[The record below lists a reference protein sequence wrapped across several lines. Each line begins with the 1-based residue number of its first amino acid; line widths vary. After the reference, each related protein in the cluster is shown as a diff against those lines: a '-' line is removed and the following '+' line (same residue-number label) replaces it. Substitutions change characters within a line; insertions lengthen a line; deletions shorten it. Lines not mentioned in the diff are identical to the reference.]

1 MRGREGPPPGPQDT
15 RVDRRSFLAR
25 MGALTAAAAAG
36 TPASLFAAPAGAL
49 PGRGTRAGEGG
60 FWDGVAAEAR
70 GPVTE
75 LENLAAWEAGAL
87 LRRGEVSSREL
98 VQACLDR
105 IARWDGVY
113 RAFNALVGEEA
124 LERADEVDRRR
135 AGGGEVGLLHGVPL
149 AIKDNFYTAGVPTT
163 ANSHIFRDFVPA
175 WTAPAVTRLQE
186 EGGIMVGKTQMGPL
200 ATTRA
205 LTPDGEVTTL
215 NAWAP
220 GDPSVNPGGSS
231 TGSATAVAAR
241 LALSSI
247 GTQTGGSVTAPSLA
261 QGLTGLKPTMGRI
274 SLRGVIPLTYSRDH
288 VGPLARDAR
297 DAALLLQAMAGP
309 DPADPRTLG
318 LPPVP
323 DYLAAVSPWAGWGE
337 GRLPWATRMGVT
349 PGWADGEGAE
359 GELRRGFLQ
368 EMEAAGATLV
378 ELDPGDRWRE
388 LSSQEMNA
396 VRLPERSEPFLEW
409 LREDVRLFGV
419 SLSSWVQGLLL
430 SGDEFVK
437 GQRARHALLRLTL
450 DRIFGACDVVLLES
464 HLAFDMT
471 GLPLITF
478 PVGFTPESGERLH
491 PRGVLLGAPP
501 FGEERLLA
509 VAQAWQDRTDHHR
522 RRPPDPTSGQEA
534 RLRLP
539 GVRGRMDTEDV
550 ARLSQ

>member
-1 MRGREGPPPGPQDT
+1 VRGREGPPPAPQDT

-36 TPASLFAAPAGAL
+36 TPASLFAAPVGDL
-49 PGRGTRAGEGG
+49 PGRETRAGEGG

-70 GPVTE
+70 HPVTE

-105 IARWDGVY
+105 IARWDGLY
-113 RAFNALVGEEA
+113 RAFNTLVGEDA
-124 LERADEVDRRR
+124 LRQADELDRRR
-135 AGGGEVGLLHGVPL
+135 SAGGDAGLLHGVPL
-149 AIKDNFYTAGVPTT
+149 AIKDNFYTRGVPTT

-247 GTQTGGSVTAPSLA
+247 GTQTGGSITVPAMA
-261 QGLTGLKPTMGRI
+261 QGLTGLKPTMGRV

-288 VGPLARDAR
+288 VGPLARDAA
-297 DAALLLQAMAGP
+297 DAAILLQAMAGP
-309 DPADPRTLG
+309 DAADPRTQG
-318 LPPVP
+318 LPGVP
-323 DYLAAVSPWAGWGE
+323 DYLAAARAGETLRWPT
-337 GRLPWATRMGVT
+337 RLGVL
-349 PGWADGEGAE
+349 PGWTDAE
-359 GELRRGFLQ
+359 GVRGEQRRAFLS
-368 EMEAAGATLV
+368 EMEAAGAELV
-378 ELDPGDRWRE
+378 EIDPSERWEE
-388 LSSQEMNA
+388 LSSGLFNA
-396 VRLPERSEPFLEW
+396 VRLPERSEPFLEH
-409 LREDVRLFGV
+409 LRNDVRLFGV
-419 SLSSWVQGLLL
+419 TLNSWMQGLFL
-430 SGDEFVK
+430 SGDELLK
-437 GQRARHALLRLTL
+437 GQRARYALLSLTL
-450 DRIFGACDVVLLES
+450 EEIFEGCDVVVQNG
-464 HLAFDMT
+464 HVPFDMI

-478 PVGFTPESGERLH
+478 PVGFRESEEGRRPEGI
-491 PRGVLLGAPP
+491 LLGAPP
-501 FGEERLLA
+501 FGEERLLS
-509 VAQAWQDRTDHHR
+509 VAAAWQARTGHHR
-522 RRPPDPTSGQEA
+522 QQPLPPASGTGALE
-534 RLRLP
+534 
-539 GVRGRMDTEDV
+539 RGRLDAEQVAERTE
-550 ARLSQ
+550 